1 MEDGRRPSAVAVVTD
16 TTAYLPRDLIQRH
29 GITTISLYYSFAD
42 RVARRESEF
51 EEFSSFYSEL
61 EAADPLPT
69 TLPPAVEDF
78 VSTYEPLLADG
89 GSVVSV
95 HISSGISETCAV
107 ARRAAAELQ
116 GGRGGERVHVI
127 DSASAA
133 IPLGMLTLA
142 AARAAAAGRDTH
154 EVVELVRQARMECQN
169 RFLLD
174 TLEFLRRGGRIG
186 SATAW
191 IGSTLNIKPLLT
203 LESEI
208 RAVERVRT
216 RERGIER
223 LIDFARQVHA
233 SGTMAWAVQHTN
245 APDAAQM
252 LVGRLQ
258 EVFWRPPTFVT
269 EIGPVIGT
277 HAGPG
282 LLGFMAL
289 PARFL
294 D

>member
-1 MEDGRRPSAVAVVTD
+1 
-16 TTAYLPRDLIQRH
+16 
-29 GITTISLYYSFAD
+29 
-42 RVARRESEF
+42 
-51 EEFSSFYSEL
+51 
-61 EAADPLPT
+61 
-69 TLPPAVEDF
+69 
-78 VSTYEPLLADG
+78 
-89 GSVVSV
+89 
-95 HISSGISETCAV
+95 
-107 ARRAAAELQ
+107 
-116 GGRGGERVHVI
+116 
-127 DSASAA
+127 
-133 IPLGMLTLA
+133 
-142 AARAAAAGRDTH
+142 
-154 EVVELVRQARMECQN
+154 MECQN

-223 LIDFARQVHA
+223 LIDFARQLHA

-245 APDAAQM
+245 APEAAQM

-258 EVFWRPPTFVT
+258 EVFWRPPAFVT

-277 HAGPG
+277 HTGPG